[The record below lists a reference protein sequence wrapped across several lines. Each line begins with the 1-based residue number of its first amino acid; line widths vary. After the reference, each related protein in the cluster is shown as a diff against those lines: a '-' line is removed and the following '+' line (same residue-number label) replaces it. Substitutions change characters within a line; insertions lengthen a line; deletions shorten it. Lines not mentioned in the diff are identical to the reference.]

1 MVELRLL
8 ASARSWLPAFFCQ
21 VRNSIQTP
29 FLNVHSTLDV
39 LGPFVSVLVNAW
51 DCRVVILI
59 GSVVSTLGLV
69 LASFA
74 KDVFWLII
82 SFGVVTGKS

>member
-1 MVELRLL
+1 M
-8 ASARSWLPAFFCQ
+8 
-21 VRNSIQTP
+21 
-29 FLNVHSTLDV
+29 LDV
-39 LGPFVSVLVNAW
+39 SGPFVSVLVNAW